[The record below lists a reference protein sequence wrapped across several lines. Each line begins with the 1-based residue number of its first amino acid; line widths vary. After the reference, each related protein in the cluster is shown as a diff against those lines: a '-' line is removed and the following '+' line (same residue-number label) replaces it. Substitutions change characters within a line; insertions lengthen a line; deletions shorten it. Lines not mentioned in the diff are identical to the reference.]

1 MSLSAHGVRRE
12 DVAHAYQPG
21 KPALCRHVVFLET
34 RRRGV
39 THRSPLVTLIGLVA
53 AFAIMFGVNLAVTSA
68 TPGSEASAGP
78 SATTTAASSPTS
90 ASAAPSPS
98 ATAPASPSASEDPD
112 EQFPDQVVYAG
123 RTEDGTV
130 AVAVAV
136 LGNKAAA
143 YLCDGES
150 VESWL
155 RGTVDGDQLSLR
167 NKNGSTELEAK
178 LEKGQL
184 EGKID
189 LDGDELEFAIGA
201 AKKPAG
207 LYRARGAKTT
217 IGWIVLPDGSQVG
230 VQTTGEEST
239 PAPELDPDDPEVTV
253 DGEALQGEPV
263 SGDQDV

>member
-1 MSLSAHGVRRE
+1 MLKSEESGHEGGA
-12 DVAHAYQPG
+12 
-21 KPALCRHVVFLET
+21 
-34 RRRGV
+34 V

-53 AFAIMFGVNLAVTSA
+53 AFAIMFGVNLAVSSA
-68 TPGSEASAGP
+68 VPGSEASAGP
-78 SATTTAASSPTS
+78 SAAATTAASSPTS
-90 ASAAPSPS
+90 VSAAPSAGASTPPT
-98 ATAPASPSASEDPD
+98 ATEDDD

-123 RTEDGTV
+123 RTEDDTL

-155 RGTVDGDQLSLR
+155 RGSVDGDQLSLR
-167 NKNGSTELEAK
+167 NKNGTTELEAK
-178 LEKGQL
+178 LEQGQL

-189 LDGDELEFAIGA
+189 LDGDELEFTIGE
-201 AKKPAG
+201 AKKPSG

-230 VQTTGEEST
+230 LQTIGEEST
-239 PAPELDPDDPEVTV
+239 PAPELDPDNPEVTV

>member
-1 MSLSAHGVRRE
+1 
-12 DVAHAYQPG
+12 
-21 KPALCRHVVFLET
+21 
-34 RRRGV
+34 V

-53 AFAIMFGVNLAVTSA
+53 AFAIMFGVNLATSGSAAEPPVQPSAAA
-68 TPGSEASAGP
+68 TASAP
-78 SATTTAASSPTS
+78 STAASPPSAEPS
-90 ASAAPSPS
+90 ASAS
-98 ATAPASPSASEDPD
+98 TPASPSPTASGDDD

-167 NKNGSTELEAK
+167 NKNGTTELEAK
-178 LEKGQL
+178 LEQGQL
-184 EGKID
+184 EGKIS
-189 LDGDELEFAIGA
+189 LDGDELEFTVGE
-201 AKKPAG
+201 AKRPAG

-217 IGWIVLPDGSQVG
+217 IGWIVLSDGSQVG
-230 VQTTGEEST
+230 VQTTAEEST
-239 PAPELDPDDPEVTV
+239 PAPELDPDNPEVTV

>member
-1 MSLSAHGVRRE
+1 M
-12 DVAHAYQPG
+12 
-21 KPALCRHVVFLET
+21 
-34 RRRGV
+34 

-53 AFAIMFGVNLAVTSA
+53 AFAIMFGVNLAVSSA
-68 TPGSEASAGP
+68 VPGSEASAGP
-78 SATTTAASSPTS
+78 SAAATTAASSPTS
-90 ASAAPSPS
+90 VSAAPSAGASTPPS
-98 ATAPASPSASEDPD
+98 PAATAPEDDD

-123 RTEDGTV
+123 RTEDGAI

-167 NKNGSTELEAK
+167 NKNGTTELEAK
-178 LEKGQL
+178 LEQGQL

-189 LDGDELEFAIGA
+189 LDGDELEFTIGE
-201 AKKPAG
+201 AKRPAG

-239 PAPELDPDDPEVTV
+239 PAPELDPDNPEVTV

>member
-1 MSLSAHGVRRE
+1 M
-12 DVAHAYQPG
+12 
-21 KPALCRHVVFLET
+21 
-34 RRRGV
+34 

-53 AFAIMFGVNLAVTSA
+53 AFAIMFGVNLAVSSA
-68 TPGSEASAGP
+68 TPGGEASAGP
-78 SATTTAASSPTS
+78 SAAATTAAPS
-90 ASAAPSPS
+90 AAPPSAAPSPS
-98 ATAPASPSASEDPD
+98 ATQPASPSASATEDD
-112 EQFPDQVVYAG
+112 EQFPEQVVYAG
-123 RTEDGTV
+123 RTEDGST

-155 RGTVDGDQLSLR
+155 RGTVDGDALSLR
-167 NKNGSTELEAK
+167 NKNGTTELEAK
-178 LEKGQL
+178 LDDGRL

-189 LDGDELEFAIGA
+189 LDGDELEFTISPAER
-201 AKKPAG
+201 PAG

-239 PAPELDPDDPEVTV
+239 PAPELDPGNPEVTV
-253 DGEALQGEPV
+253 DGETLQGEPV
-263 SGDQDV
+263 TGDQDV

>member
-1 MSLSAHGVRRE
+1 M
-12 DVAHAYQPG
+12 
-21 KPALCRHVVFLET
+21 
-34 RRRGV
+34 

-53 AFAIMFGVNLAVTSA
+53 AFAIMFGVNLASSGSAAELPVPPSTGTTASAPGTSA
-68 TPGSEASAGP
+68 P
-78 SATTTAASSPTS
+78 PTS
-90 ASAAPSPS
+90 AEPSASPSTAPSPAPT
-98 ATAPASPSASEDPD
+98 ATEDD

-136 LGNKAAA
+136 LGNQAAA

-155 RGTVDGDQLSLR
+155 RGTVDGEQLSLR

-189 LDGDELEFAIGA
+189 LDGDELEFTIGEA
-201 AKKPAG
+201 RKPAG

-230 VQTTGEEST
+230 VKTTGEEST
-239 PAPELDPDDPEVTV
+239 PAPELDPDTPGVTV
-253 DGEALQGEPV
+253 DGETLQGEPV

>member
-1 MSLSAHGVRRE
+1 M
-12 DVAHAYQPG
+12 
-21 KPALCRHVVFLET
+21 
-34 RRRGV
+34 

-53 AFAIMFGVNLAVTSA
+53 AFAIMFGVNLASSAAPGGNA
-68 TPGSEASAGP
+68 TPGP
-78 SATTTAASSPTS
+78 SAAATTAAPPTS
-90 ASAAPSPS
+90 ASPSPSPS
-98 ATAPASPSASEDPD
+98 ATQPPSPSASATEDGD
-112 EQFPDQVVYAG
+112 QFPSQVVYAG
-123 RTEDGTV
+123 RTEDGST

-155 RGTVDGDQLSLR
+155 RGTVDGDTLSLR
-167 NKNGSTELEAK
+167 NKNGTTKLEAK
-178 LEKGQL
+178 LDDGRL
-184 EGKID
+184 EGRID
-189 LDGDELEFAIGA
+189 LDGDELEFTISPAE
-201 AKKPAG
+201 KPAG

-239 PAPELDPDDPEVTV
+239 PAPELDPDNPDVTV
-253 DGEALQGEPV
+253 DGETLQGEPV

>member
-1 MSLSAHGVRRE
+1 M
-12 DVAHAYQPG
+12 
-21 KPALCRHVVFLET
+21 
-34 RRRGV
+34 

-53 AFAIMFGVNLAVTSA
+53 AFAIMFGVNLAVSSA
-68 TPGSEASAGP
+68 APGNEASAGP
-78 SATTTAASSPTS
+78 SAAATTAASSPTS

-98 ATAPASPSASEDPD
+98 ATAPASPSASEDQD

-123 RTEDGTV
+123 RTEDGTI
-130 AVAVAV
+130 AVAIAV

-155 RGTVDGDQLSLR
+155 RGTVDGDQISLR

-178 LEKGQL
+178 LDDGRL

-189 LDGDELEFAIGA
+189 LDGDELEFTVAE

-239 PAPELDPDDPEVTV
+239 PAPELDPDNPEVTV
-253 DGEALQGEPV
+253 DGEPLQGEPV

>member
-1 MSLSAHGVRRE
+1 
-12 DVAHAYQPG
+12 
-21 KPALCRHVVFLET
+21 
-34 RRRGV
+34 
-39 THRSPLVTLIGLVA
+39 
-53 AFAIMFGVNLAVTSA
+53 
-68 TPGSEASAGP
+68 
-78 SATTTAASSPTS
+78 
-90 ASAAPSPS
+90 
-98 ATAPASPSASEDPD
+98 
-112 EQFPDQVVYAG
+112 VYAG
-123 RTEDGTV
+123 RTEDGNI

-155 RGTVDGDQLSLR
+155 RGTVEDGDTLSLR
-167 NKNGSTELEAK
+167 NKNGTNELEAK
-178 LEKGQL
+178 LDDGRL

-189 LDGDELEFAIGA
+189 LGGTELEFTLDE

-239 PAPELDPDDPEVTV
+239 PAPKLEPDKPELTV
-253 DGEALQGEPV
+253 DGEALRGQPV

>member
-1 MSLSAHGVRRE
+1 M
-12 DVAHAYQPG
+12 
-21 KPALCRHVVFLET
+21 
-34 RRRGV
+34 

-53 AFAIMFGVNLAVTSA
+53 AFAIMFGVNLAS
-68 TPGSEASAGP
+68 
-78 SATTTAASSPTS
+78 
-90 ASAAPSPS
+90 SAAPGGNGQPRPECRSPPPPPRRRRRRHRRARVRPS
-98 ATAPASPSASEDPD
+98 RRRRAPVATEDDEEFPS
-112 EQFPDQVVYAG
+112 QVVYAG
-123 RTEDGTV
+123 RTEDGST

-155 RGTVDGDQLSLR
+155 RGTVDGDTLSLR
-167 NKNGSTELEAK
+167 NKNGTTKLEAK
-178 LEKGQL
+178 LDDGRL

-189 LDGDELEFAIGA
+189 LDGDELEFTISPAE
-201 AKKPAG
+201 KPAG

-239 PAPELDPDDPEVTV
+239 PAPELDPGNPDVTV
-253 DGEALQGEPV
+253 DGETLQGEPV